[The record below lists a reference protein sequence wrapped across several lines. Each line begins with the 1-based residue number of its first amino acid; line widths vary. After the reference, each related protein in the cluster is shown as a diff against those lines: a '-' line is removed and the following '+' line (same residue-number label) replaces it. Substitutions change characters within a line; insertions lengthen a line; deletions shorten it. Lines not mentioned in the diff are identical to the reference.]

1 MDLWIRQWRER
12 TAWGQM
18 IAVRYADDSVIGFEK
33 HEDAWGFRHA
43 LEVRLSQFNL
53 TLHPEKTR
61 LLRFGWFAVEDR
73 KKRGEGKPET
83 FDFLGFTHFCSQA
96 KNGVFEVGRVTI
108 AKRMRATLKEI
119 RGQLHKRRHEPVPV
133 IGKWLNRLFTGY
145 CNYYH
150 VPGNTKR
157 LDAFRR
163 EVIGAWRQAL
173 KRRSQ
178 RHRLNWERMTAL
190 ARLFIPYPRELTM
203 HPYPITRFGVKTQGR
218 SRMR

>member
-1 MDLWIRQWRER
+1 LANIYLHYVMDLWVRQWRER
-12 TAWGQM
+12 TAGGQM

-33 HEDAWGFRHA
+33 REDAWSFRRA
-43 LEVRLSQFNL
+43 LDVRLAQFNL

-73 KKRGEGKPET
+73 KRRGEGKPET

-96 KNGVFEVGRVTI
+96 KNGMFEVGRETI

-119 RGQLHKRRHEPVPV
+119 RRQLHKRRHEPVPV

-163 EVIGAWRQAL
+163 EVIGAWR
-173 KRRSQ
+173 
-178 RHRLNWERMTAL
+178 
-190 ARLFIPYPRELTM
+190 
-203 HPYPITRFGVKTQGR
+203 
-218 SRMR
+218 

>member
-1 MDLWIRQWRER
+1 MAAHKCSRKREANFCEAGHTTR
-12 TAWGQM
+12 CAHFTVIGQYLPALRDGLMGQAMARAYCRGQM

-33 HEDAWGFRHA
+33 REDAWSFRRA
-43 LEVRLSQFNL
+43 LDVRLAQFNL

-73 KKRGEGKPET
+73 KRRGEGKPET

-96 KNGVFEVGRVTI
+96 KNGMFEVGRETI

-119 RGQLHKRRHEPVPV
+119 RRQLHKRRHEPVPV

-163 EVIGAWRQAL
+163 EVIGAWR
-173 KRRSQ
+173 
-178 RHRLNWERMTAL
+178 
-190 ARLFIPYPRELTM
+190 
-203 HPYPITRFGVKTQGR
+203 
-218 SRMR
+218 